1 MTDLDHD
8 VRGRRDHRWRLL
20 RWGAAAL
27 LLIAPAV
34 AMPFTAEVNWG
45 AADFALFAA
54 LLFGAC
60 AAYEIALRI
69 TTAHAWRTA
78 IGLAIAAAFLLT
90 WAHLAVGVF

>member
-1 MTDLDHD
+1 MTELDHG

-27 LLIAPAV
+27 LLFAPAV

-45 AADFALFAA
+45 PADFALFAA
-54 LLFGAC
+54 LLFSAC
-60 AAYEIALRI
+60 AAYEVALRI
-69 TTAHAWRTA
+69 TAARAWRTA
-78 IGLAIAAAFLLT
+78 IGVAIATAFLLT